1 MLACAAARCASRAA
15 ARAPRRSFAS
25 KSKAPPGA
33 RPEPVA
39 PPPAPSPEA
48 STATKLARLGA
59 YVGVVGGGYAL
70 LVANGFLPAPL
81 AADEPEALDA
91 APPQADVTERVFMDV
106 AVGDAPPRRV
116 VFGLYG
122 SVAPRTAENFAELC
136 GSSNAV
142 LGYRNSK
149 FHRVIPRFMIQ
160 GGDFTR
166 GDGTGGTSIYGGTFP
181 DENFDLRHAG
191 AGALSMAN
199 RGPDTNSSQFFVTLR
214 ATPHLDGKHVVF
226 GCVVDGFDA
235 VRAVEA
241 AGSRS
246 GRTAAPVR
254 VLDCGRLPRTRAE
267 AEAVGRS
274 KYGASAPGLVEVRRT
289 ATSERPLVTRS
300 ASPLAGR

>member
-70 LVANGFLPAPL
+70 L
-81 AADEPEALDA
+81 
-91 APPQADVTERVFMDV
+91 ADVTERVFMDV

-149 FHRVIPRFMIQ
+149 FHRVIPKFMIQ

-191 AGALSMAN
+191 AGTLSMAN

-235 VRAVEA
+235 VRAA
-241 AGSRS
+241 S
-246 GRTAAPVR
+246 GR
-254 VLDCGRLPRTRAE
+254 RLCRNQIFNP
-267 AEAVGRS
+267 
-274 KYGASAPGLVEVRRT
+274 
-289 ATSERPLVTRS
+289 TSM
-300 ASPLAGR
+300 